1 MNMTLAEKIIAR
13 AGGRDSVEPDEV
25 LWVDVDLAMTHDSSG
40 PRRIWPGLKKLGVG
54 VWDPERLVIVADH
67 FVPAQDIA
75 TATILQTTRDFVETF
90 GISRFHEAEGIS
102 HTIVV
107 EKAYARPGMLYV
119 GGDSHSL
126 TAGVLGCL
134 AIGVGSTDMLGIV
147 ATGTLLVAG
156 HILEVVLWAL
166 TYAWVGVAPTETD
179 LVYFAFGN
187 YTTLGYGD
195 VLPVEQWH
203 LLGPMTALNGIM
215 LMGWST
221 ALIIEILR
229 RTGHGKAETLKP
241 APSRRSGRA

>member
-1 MNMTLAEKIIAR
+1 MGSQIVV
-13 AGGRDSVEPDEV
+13 GGATSLVN
-25 LWVDVDLAMTHDSSG
+25 LMIHAL
-40 PRRIWPGLKKLGVG
+40 LLGVI
-54 VWDPERLVIVADH
+54 VWTVRRLSVSDISVPE
-67 FVPAQDIA
+67 F
-75 TATILQTTRDFVETF
+75 LQYT
-90 GISRFHEAEGIS
+90 
-102 HTIVV
+102 
-107 EKAYARPGMLYV
+107 
-119 GGDSHSL
+119 
-126 TAGVLGCL
+126 
-134 AIGVGSTDMLGIV
+134 LGIV

-166 TYAWVGVAPTETD
+166 TYAWVGVAPPDTD
-179 LVYFAFGN
+179 LIYFAFGN

-241 APSRRSGRA
+241 APSRRSGRV